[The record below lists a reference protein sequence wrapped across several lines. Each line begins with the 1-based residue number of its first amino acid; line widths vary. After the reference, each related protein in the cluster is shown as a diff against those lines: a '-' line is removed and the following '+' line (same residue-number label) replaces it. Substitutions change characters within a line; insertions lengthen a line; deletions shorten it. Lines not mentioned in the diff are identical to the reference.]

1 MGINI
6 EELDYQQTP
15 IGELILR
22 RRRFPILGDT
32 DVFEVIL
39 NDEFLMSSLFTA
51 GEIAL
56 ADIGLAAVG
65 GEDLDIIVGG
75 LGLGY
80 TAAAALANP
89 RVRSM
94 TVVDALPEVIDWHRR
109 GLLPVGQQV
118 AGDPRC
124 TLHLGSFFAL
134 ARDAF
139 KQLSPNIGNRRY
151 HAVLLDIDHSP
162 SHVLYPENRIF
173 YTAAGL
179 SRLRESLHEGGVF
192 ALWSDDPPEEEFAL
206 ILSDIFTATTAHFIR
221 FNNPLTGIEASN
233 TIYLANR

>member
-1 MGINI
+1 MGINL

-56 ADIGLAAVG
+56 ADLGLQHIAAA
-65 GEDLDIIVGG
+65 ELDIVVGG

-80 TAAAALANP
+80 TADAALTDP

-94 TVVDALPEVIDWHRR
+94 TVIEALPAVIAWHRS
-109 GLLPVGQQV
+109 GLLPLGKRL
-118 AGDPRC
+118 AEDPRC
-124 TLHLGSFFAL
+124 TLLEGSFFEL
-134 ARDAF
+134 AGDD
-139 KQLSPNIGNRRY
+139 LSKLDCVQGDRRF

-162 SHVLYPENRIF
+162 QDVLHAGNRTF
-173 YTAAGL
+173 YSVAGL
-179 SRLRESLHEGGVF
+179 SRLRACLHEAGVF
-192 ALWSDDPPEEEFAL
+192 ALWSNDPPNEEFMSVLAEV
-206 ILSDIFTATTAHFIR
+206 FTTCSAHVIPVD
-221 FNNPLTGIEASN
+221 NPLTGTESSN
-233 TIYLANR
+233 TIYHAQR